1 MFVIAVGVSACCLL
15 FVVLAFLQPKLLMS
29 KDWIPWV
36 TIPAAVVMYFS
47 TRGFRRYSRTPEIA
61 DAFRAPGTRAITMLG
76 YLTVLAL
83 GPLLAG
89 SLVRAISH

>member
-1 MFVIAVGVSACCLL
+1 MLVIAVGVPACCLL
-15 FVVLAFLQPKLLMS
+15 FVVLAFLQPTLLMS

-47 TRGFRRYSRTPEIA
+47 TRGLRRYSRTSEIA
-61 DAFRAPGTRAITMLG
+61 DAFRAPGTRSITMLG
-76 YLTVLAL
+76 YFAVLAL

-89 SLVRAISH
+89 ILVRVIRH